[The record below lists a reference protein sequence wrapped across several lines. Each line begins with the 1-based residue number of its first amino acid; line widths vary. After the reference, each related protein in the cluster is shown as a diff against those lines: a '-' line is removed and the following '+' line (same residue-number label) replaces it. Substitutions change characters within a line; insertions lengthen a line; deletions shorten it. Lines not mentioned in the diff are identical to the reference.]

1 MEELLKNAIG
11 RSEEMFLCS
20 GEDTRHDSSLD
31 QLLSAIN
38 IVEEVNRKYRKLPRN
53 RFIKQ
58 NILLWSLFRF
68 SRDGVLAWNNN
79 MNRNNMQE
87 NSFIKFCW
95 IRHGFEVERDWL
107 QTKNR
112 NISVY
117 QTTNLLKTRFL
128 FLVCKRRKKGDKSE
142 FVTKSVEIIV
152 TIIFM

>member
-1 MEELLKNAIG
+1 MEELLKHAIG
-11 RSEEMFLCS
+11 WSEEMFLCS

-79 MNRNNMQE
+79 MNRNNL
-87 NSFIKFCW
+87 NSAWLW